1 MVKHTSQILRRSHSK
16 FSNIC
21 FPTAIFI
28 MMHGKVIILIEAIIM
43 MKSNEQYKD
52 WTAIKNSKF

>member
-21 FPTAIFI
+21 SAIFI

-43 MKSNEQYKD
+43 MKSKEQYKD
-52 WTAIKNSKF
+52 WTAIKNSKL